1 MKDTDTE
8 AARLESF
15 ALTNEAND
23 KERYRHRGGSSPW
36 RRMRPKIMKDTDT
49 EAARL
54 CVN

>member
-23 KERYRHRGGSSPW
+23 KENSDTEAARHESFALTNEANDNERYRHRGGP
-36 RRMRPKIMKDTDT
+36 P
-49 EAARL
+49 
-54 CVN
+54 